1 MKNGAKGM
9 ARALVAFGVLLA
21 ALLLVA
27 CGGGDSGIEGGA
39 DTGGAS
45 TAMAEG
51 QPSGTLTISNWPF
64 YIDNDT
70 VPDFEKATGLSVKYT
85 EDVNDN
91 AEFFGKMQP
100 LLSEGE
106 AGGRDIMVVTDWM
119 ANKMNKLGYLQDFDQ
134 EAVKPAMD
142 NLVPA
147 LQSPTFDPDRTFS
160 LPWQA
165 GMTGL
170 VVNTAEAPDVK
181 SVNDLFDPKYKGQVE
196 MLTEMRDTVPLVM
209 KADGIDPKTATKEDW
224 LNTIDKIKE
233 AADSG
238 QIRKFTGNNY
248 TNDLANGDAVA
259 VIGWSGDAIQLQAD
273 NPDIQFVMPT
283 EGCMIWADNMVIPVG
298 APNPTAAYEWMNY
311 VYEPKNQVQITNY
324 NYYFSPV
331 AGVKP
336 LLEKQNPEAAKSPL
350 IFPTEEYTK
359 DCTTQVDPPGSEEEV
374 TEVEQAYQAVI
385 TG

>member
-1 MKNGAKGM
+1 
-9 ARALVAFGVLLA
+9 
-21 ALLLVA
+21 
-27 CGGGDSGIEGGA
+27 
-39 DTGGAS
+39 
-45 TAMAEG
+45 
-51 QPSGTLTISNWPF
+51 
-64 YIDNDT
+64 
-70 VPDFEKATGLSVKYT
+70 
-85 EDVNDN
+85 
-91 AEFFGKMQP
+91 
-100 LLSEGE
+100 
-106 AGGRDIMVVTDWM
+106 
-119 ANKMNKLGYLQDFDQ
+119 
-134 EAVKPAMD
+134 MD

-181 SVNDLFDPKYKGQVE
+181 SINDLFDPKYKGQVE

-298 APNPTAAYEWMNY
+298 APNPTAAYAWMNY
-311 VYEPKNQVQITNY
+311 VYEPKNQAQITDY

-331 AGVKP
+331 DGVKEI
-336 LLEKQNPEAAKSPL
+336 LEKQDPQAAKSPL
-350 IFPTEEYTK
+350 IFPTDQYTTN
-359 DCTTQVDPPGSEEEV
+359 CTNQVDPPGSDEDV
-374 TEVEQAYQAVI
+374 SEVEQAFQAVI